1 MTHPIGQDTP
11 AEESI
16 VEILREF
23 AGNNGYSHNDYAD
36 PMRQAAKHI
45 EQLELKFAGVELMF
59 MAACDELAA
68 INEHLGIDQS
78 VGDAAMIIARIEQL
92 ERQLADSKDEV
103 AGLKAARWAYASEFA
118 LTVDDCPD
126 VGSIHQN
133 IRALKKELAEA
144 KQDAIPAELLLI
156 GELLRTQNN
165 QYTDQPMFVVQQK
178 RLIVGLDADYSQGD
192 EDIVWSIDDCQYF
205 AGEPEFEEMERG
217 YQENSEVPDDWHRTS
232 FTTQWEYVTAC
243 FTEQGCKDYLKL
255 DGHNLKEP
263 RIYAEGSY
271 RNEEYRTLRNWLKSL
286 PAPAM
291 QAKEPT

>member
-1 MTHPIGQDTP
+1 MTHPSAPQDTP

-92 ERQLADSKDEV
+92 ERQ
-103 AGLKAARWAYASEFA
+103 
-118 LTVDDCPD
+118 
-126 VGSIHQN
+126 
-133 IRALKKELAEA
+133 LAEA